1 MLTTA
6 YAVLFLLVLFVVVQI
21 ALTLFLISTPF
32 QFVVYPLIAVGG
44 EFSVTVNDQDVTS
57 HVIFTLVKNYEFWF
71 LLYFVVNQKLYPGS
85 QAFNF
90 WTWEEDHVNVHNI
103 MVYWESMMVW
113 ITVAIVLLVLCL
125 PIDMIFIVITFF
137 AI

>member
-1 MLTTA
+1 M
-6 YAVLFLLVLFVVVQI
+6 
-21 ALTLFLISTPF
+21 
-32 QFVVYPLIAVGG
+32 
-44 EFSVTVNDQDVTS
+44 
-57 HVIFTLVKNYEFWF
+57 IFTLVKNYEFWF